1 METLLQTVVIIFM
14 LFLCALCLF
23 AVLVIARDIIAESGA
38 RRRREEERRNIQ
50 VKEVELPKCEPV
62 AVAAPEVH
70 VLELPAKE
78 EEPIPEPVEEVNEE
92 PAAEP
97 EPVEEE
103 PAAEAEDDENS
114 VTFSKSHNM
123 TMESRYAALSSE
135 FKGYFDQVV
144 RHAMSKD
151 GVKVNETTSYYDY
164 KIGAKRVMRISIKR
178 GEIVCEFTFIDRDFN
193 TYARANNIKVKP
205 SATSIRVTEA
215 SAVGVAKD
223 GIDVVCAQI
232 AEEKEY
238 KKELA
243 REKRR
248 ERRRQK
254 ANDTENSEERAE
266 NASSE
271 EVANV

>member
-1 METLLQTVVIIFM
+1 METLLQAVIIIFM

-23 AVLVIARDIIAESGA
+23 AVLVIARDIIMESTA
-38 RRRREEERRNIQ
+38 RRRREEERKNIQ
-50 VKEVELPKCEPV
+50 VKENESPKYEP
-62 AVAAPEVH
+62 EIH
-70 VLELPAKE
+70 VLEIPAKE
-78 EEPIPEPVEEVNEE
+78 EPVSEPEDEVNAES
-92 PAAEP
+92 EP
-97 EPVEEE
+97 ELDIPRE
-103 PAAEAEDDENS
+103 PKDDENS

-135 FKGYFDQVV
+135 FKGYFDEVV
-144 RHAMSKD
+144 SHAMSKE

-243 REKRR
+243 RERRR

-254 ANDTENSEERAE
+254 ANASEKSEQEVIVEDSEEEA
-266 NASSE
+266 
-271 EVANV
+271 VNV